1 MIPNAIDTEKYRF
14 NPEIRDEVRC
24 SLGIQDKFVI
34 GHIGRFVYQKNHD
47 FLIDIFNEVHKQNHN
62 AVLLIIGVGILLH
75 DVKSKVHRLGLDN
88 AVMFLGV
95 RQDAYKFYQAFDVFL
110 LPSRYEGLGIVAI
123 EAQTSGLPVICSDNV
138 PQETKISN
146 NIFYLS
152 INNNLMKWTNITL
165 NVLNKNRIIE
175 IRTDIFDIFKQAY
188 NLEQRYIM
196 QIKQKGKGN

>member
-1 MIPNAIDTEKYRF
+1 M
-14 NPEIRDEVRC
+14 
-24 SLGIQDKFVI
+24 
-34 GHIGRFVYQKNHD
+34 
-47 FLIDIFNEVHKQNHN
+47 
-62 AVLLIIGVGILLH
+62 
-75 DVKSKVHRLGLDN
+75 
-88 AVMFLGV
+88 
-95 RQDAYKFYQAFDVFL
+95 
-110 LPSRYEGLGIVAI
+110 PSRYEGLGIVAI
-123 EAQTSGLPVICSDNV
+123 EAQTSRLPVICSDNV